1 MNVPRHGG
9 AGKVLE
15 RPREPVIR
23 LAARIE
29 EAKGSIMALQLPNAP
44 APVFKVG
51 QTAAAPWLTTPQLK
65 PADCVPEEAVGAY
78 GLLRRY
84 GVDAP
89 RQERI
94 PRDYFRMAGPERDEK
109 IWALKRQLREELV
122 ILGHHYQR
130 DEVIQFADFRGDS
143 FKLSQQA
150 AGRGDAELIL
160 FCGVHFMA
168 ESADIL
174 SQSHQK
180 VILPNLEAGCSMAD
194 MAKSDDVQSAW
205 DALAGLGITDVVPI
219 TYMNSAAALKA
230 FCGRNGGIVCTS
242 SNAGRVFDWAF
253 ARGEKLFF
261 FPDEHLGRNTGVMK
275 GIPTER
281 MVVWDP
287 FLPLGGNTPE
297 ALQAANLILWKG
309 YCSVHARFSVEQIE
323 KARAEYPGAN
333 IIVHPECRLEVVQ
346 AADYDGSTEFII
358 DTISAAPVGSVWGV
372 GTEVNLVNRL
382 KAELPDKHVFC
393 LDPVICP
400 CSTMYRVHPAYV
412 LWSLEHL
419 VRGEMVNQI
428 TVDPDVAREALVALD
443 RMLAVP

>member
-1 MNVPRHGG
+1 MV
-9 AGKVLE
+9 VD
-15 RPREPVIR
+15 
-23 LAARIE
+23 
-29 EAKGSIMALQLPNAP
+29 LPEAP
-44 APVFKVG
+44 ASRVNTPAD
-51 QTAAAPWLTTPQLK
+51 TSLPWLTKPQLK
-65 PADCVPEEAVGAY
+65 PANCVPETAVGAY
-78 GLLRRY
+78 DLLRRY
-84 GVDAP
+84 GVTAP
-89 RQERI
+89 RQQRI
-94 PRDYFRMAGPERDEK
+94 PRDYFTMSGPERDEK
-109 IWALKRQLREELV
+109 IWALKRQLGEQLV

-150 AGRGDAELIL
+150 AGRGDADLIL

-174 SQSHQK
+174 SQPHQR

-194 MAKSDDVQSAW
+194 MAKSDDVEAAW
-205 DALAGLGITDVVPI
+205 QALHQLGITSVVPI

-261 FPDEHLGRNTGVMK
+261 FPDEHLGRNTGVKK
-275 GIPTER
+275 GISLDE

-297 ALQAANLILWKG
+297 ALRAAKLVLWKG

-323 KARAEYPGAN
+323 RARAEHPGVN
-333 IIVHPECRLEVVQ
+333 VIVHPECRLEVVQ
-346 AADYDGSTEFII
+346 AADCDGSTEFII
-358 DTISAAPVGSVWGV
+358 DTITAARAGTTWAV
-372 GTEVNLVNRL
+372 GTEINLVNRL
-382 KAELPDKHVFC
+382 NTELPDKFVFC

-419 VRGEMVNQI
+419 ARGEIVNQI
-428 TVDPDVAREALVALD
+428 AVDPDIAREALVALD